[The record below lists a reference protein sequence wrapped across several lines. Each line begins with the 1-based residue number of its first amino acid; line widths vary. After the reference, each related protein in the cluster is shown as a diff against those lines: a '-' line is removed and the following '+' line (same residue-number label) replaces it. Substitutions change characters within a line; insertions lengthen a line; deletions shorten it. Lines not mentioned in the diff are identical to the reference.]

1 MGYVRKNVHFD
12 FIGKNVL
19 EDEGVF
25 EVPEPNNDTLWMT
38 QSVLNSIVTH

>member
-1 MGYVRKNVHFD
+1 MGYMRKNVHSD
-12 FIGKNVL
+12 FMGKNVL

-38 QSVLNSIVTH
+38 LGVLNSIVTH